1 MTLQSKT
8 LRLSIALSF
17 IMSIAFALVT
27 SAQTDPRYQYQQRNN
42 GTPTTSGT
50 PTEPT
55 NTAAK
60 APKPSAP
67 TQSVPFD
74 GGLSLFVLAGA
85 GIAAK
90 KRYDK
95 RKAKA

>member
-1 MTLQSKT
+1 MTPFSKSLRPFIT
-8 LRLSIALSF
+8 LVFLTV
-17 IMSIAFALVT
+17 AFVQTT
-27 SAQTDPRYQYQQRNN
+27 SAQTDPRYQYQQR
-42 GTPTTSGT
+42 GSGT
-50 PTEPT
+50 LPT
-55 NTAAK
+55 NTTT
-60 APKPSAP
+60 KPPLGTAIKPQGPLAP

>member
-1 MTLQSKT
+1 MTPFPKSFRST
-8 LRLSIALSF
+8 MVLSLF
-17 IMSIAFALVT
+17 LTVAFVQNT
-27 SAQTDPRYQYQQRNN
+27 SAQTDTRYQYQQRSN
-42 GTPTTSGT
+42 GA
-50 PTEPT
+50 PT
-55 NTAAK
+55 NSATSTPPMATADRK
-60 APKPSAP
+60 ITPLAP

>member
-1 MTLQSKT
+1 MTYQSKSI
-8 LRLSIALSF
+8 RLAIALSF
-17 IMSIAFALVT
+17 IMSIAFAQVT

-42 GTPTTSGT
+42 GTPTNSGT
-50 PTEPT
+50 ATEAT
-55 NTAAK
+55 TTAAK
-60 APKPSAP
+60 IQKPSPP